1 MATRSVL
8 GLLCILKGLR
18 DLGEDISPILT
29 RYSLNL
35 DTLDPSSRIDRD
47 MELHIYVDL
56 ANLVRDPMSGLR
68 AGTYIGFAGYGPLT
82 MLFMTAGNA
91 YEAIQCGIRYQ
102 QLTYLYGSLRFE
114 PGPELSALALTP
126 LQLPG
131 KAFRFRVDGEV
142 SGTYKLLRD
151 MQGALG
157 VNIHAQRIDMPY
169 PRPPEAAAYES
180 YLNCPVSF
188 GGTEARFWMRNEH
201 LHFRFPTADPVA
213 HQFYRSQCEQQLQ
226 ALASAAPERLA
237 DKVSTHLSLFTEG
250 YPDAAAVAKAF
261 GMAERSLRRQLSHE
275 QVSFRGLLEG
285 VRYNRARELLGTRLP
300 VEEIARQLGYSESS
314 SFIHAFQRWA
324 GQSPAAWRRHSARIT
339 PESSG

>member
-8 GLLCILKGLR
+8 GLVCILKGLR
-18 DLGEDISPILT
+18 DLGEDISPLLE
-29 RYSLNL
+29 RYSLDL
-35 DTLDPSSRIDRD
+35 DTLDPYSRIDRA
-47 MELHIYVDL
+47 MELQIYVDA
-56 ANLVRDPMSGLR
+56 ANCVRDPMAGLK

-82 MLFMTAGNA
+82 MLFMTASNA
-91 YEAIQCGIRYQ
+91 YAAIQSGIRYQ
-102 QLTYLYGSLRFE
+102 QLTYLYGALRFE

-131 KAFRFRVDGEV
+131 KAFRFRIDGEV

-157 VNIHAQRIDMPY
+157 VNIHAERIDMPY
-169 PRPPEAAAYES
+169 PRPAEAAAYES

-188 GGTEARFWMRNEH
+188 GGSEARFWLRNEH
-201 LHFRFPTADPVA
+201 LQFRFPTADPVA
-213 HQFYRSQCEQQLQ
+213 HQFYHSQCEQQLL
-226 ALASAAPERLA
+226 ALAAEAQERLA
-237 DKVSTHLSLFTEG
+237 DRVSTHLSLFTEG

-261 GMAERSLRRQLSHE
+261 GMAERSLRRQLSLE

-285 VRYNRARELLGTRLP
+285 VRFRRARELLGTRLP
-300 VEEIARQLGYSESS
+300 VDEIARQLGYAESS

-324 GQSPAAWRRHSARIT
+324 GRSPAAYRRGGA
-339 PESSG
+339 